1 MIDVKQAVEA
11 ATAYAR
17 ELFRDE
23 ELRHLRVEEV
33 ELSSD
38 QRVWNITLGW
48 VEPAVRQDTGS
59 LLIRSGTAELQRLPR
74 VYKVFRVEAETGA
87 VHGMKMRE
95 VA

>member
-17 ELFRDE
+17 QLFPDE

-38 QRVWNITLGW
+38 EQVWNITLGW
-48 VEPAVRQDTGS
+48 VEPAVRENKGS
-59 LLIRSGTAELQRLPR
+59 LLLSTGTGELQKLPR
-74 VYKVFRVEAETGA
+74 VYKVFRVEAETGT